1 MTHVLIVGSGP
12 TGLTLAIELARR
24 GVNLRIV
31 ERSQEAPAGVRGKGL
46 QPRTL
51 EIFDDLGV
59 VDEILATGAEYPD
72 LRAYRGDQVI

>member
-24 GVNLRIV
+24 GVDLRIV
-31 ERSQEAPAGVRGKGL
+31 EKSPVHPEGVRGKGL

-51 EIFDDLGV
+51 EVFHDMGV
-59 VDEILATGAEYPD
+59 IDEIMATGAAYPP
-72 LRAYRGDQVI
+72 LRSYKDGR